1 MPSERWN
8 EERAKRVLRADV
20 PLDDLAGNL
29 AKAERIQRGF
39 AVLREKIAAA
49 EPDVLVIIGNDQ
61 REIFDFSNYPA
72 ISVMACPEFSGVF
85 LENASR
91 GYEDARRVT
100 FKGDPAFAATLLLG
114 LNERGFDPAFSLD
127 MPASGHG
134 MPHAITNPMRSLT
147 DLSLPIVPIMLNCY
161 YAPQISAERSYQL
174 GKAIRDVIDCDP
186 GDRRVVVIGSGGLWH
201 TPGEQN
207 VYLDEA
213 FDRALL
219 AHMCSGNIRAMA
231 RHFDDYKVPAGDASQ
246 MPAPRGARNEALR
259 AAGFEST
266 GLPLP
271 AGPQGGTRETCC
283 WIAAAAV
290 ADGRPAT
297 LVDYVPVYASPIG
310 LGFAFWPSAA

>member
-1 MPSERWN
+1 
-8 EERAKRVLRADV
+8 
-20 PLDDLAGNL
+20 
-29 AKAERIQRGF
+29 
-39 AVLREKIAAA
+39 
-49 EPDVLVIIGNDQ
+49 
-61 REIFDFSNYPA
+61 
-72 ISVMACPEFSGVF
+72 
-85 LENASR
+85 
-91 GYEDARRVT
+91 
-100 FKGDPAFAATLLLG
+100 
-114 LNERGFDPAFSLD
+114 
-127 MPASGHG
+127 

-174 GKAIRDVIDCDP
+174 GKAIRDVIEADP

-207 VYLDEA
+207 VYIDEE
-213 FDRALL
+213 FDRILL
-219 AHMCSGNIRAMA
+219 AHMCSGDIRAMA
-231 RHFDDYKVPAGDASQ
+231 RHFDDYKVPPGDTSQ
-246 MPAPRGARNEALR
+246 MLAPRGARSEALR

-266 GLPLP
+266 GLPAP

-290 ADGRPAT
+290 ADGHPAT